1 MYLFFT
7 TLKIETVIPVFAGV
21 LCSLV
26 FCAFTAI
33 RGPGLL
39 AFDAPEERALSAEDS
54 TENSTEKKHASF
66 FAGISANENN
76 LIQEMYR
83 NPNSQNWVIEFF
95 TEVCGSPE
103 IALLIL
109 ANADAFNIPPALAF
123 ALAWEESR
131 FNPNAVNAK
140 NRDESVDRGLFQ
152 LNNRSFPNIEAQTF
166 FNPKISAWYGMG
178 HLRYCL
184 DSGGSEIAA
193 LAMYNAGTGRIRS
206 QGAPKQTL
214 DYIHR
219 IFESRDRIESDFE
232 LRVLRKLESG
242 IAGKQR
248 GQPSGGEPDF
258 IFEEYPDTLA
268 VIKSGRLRLVRL
280 APLAGN

>member
-1 MYLFFT
+1 MNLFLNHF
-7 TLKIETVIPVFAGV
+7 KIEPVIPVFAGV
-21 LCSLV
+21 LFSLV

-33 RGPGLL
+33 KGPDFL
-39 AFDAPEERALSAEDS
+39 ACYAPGERAAAAEDAA
-54 TENSTEKKHASF
+54 EGKNALF
-66 FAGISANENN
+66 FAEASEKDWEL

-83 NPNSQNWVIEFF
+83 EPLSQNEVIDFF
-95 TEVCGSPE
+95 AEVCGSHE
-103 IALLIL
+103 IASVIL

-131 FNPNAVNAK
+131 FNPNAVNTK
-140 NRDESVDRGLFQ
+140 NRDGSTDRGLFQ
-152 LNNRSFPNIEAQTF
+152 LNNRSFPNIEARAF
-166 FNPKISAWYGMG
+166 FNSRVNAWYGMG

-219 IFESRDRIESDFE
+219 IFEYRGRIEAYFE
-232 LRVLRKLESG
+232 ARVLRRAEGRDQLSG
-242 IAGKQR
+242 DNRNFI
-248 GQPSGGEPDF
+248 SG
-258 IFEEYPDTLA
+258 EYSDSLVTVKP
-268 VIKSGRLRLVRL
+268 GRPRLVRL
-280 APLAGN
+280 APLTGN